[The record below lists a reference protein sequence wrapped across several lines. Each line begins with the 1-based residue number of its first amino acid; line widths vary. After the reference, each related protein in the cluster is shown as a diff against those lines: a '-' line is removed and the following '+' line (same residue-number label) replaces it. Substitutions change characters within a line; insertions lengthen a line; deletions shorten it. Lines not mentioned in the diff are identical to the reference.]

1 MIYFL
6 CPIYL
11 CDKKC
16 VIILSI
22 LIVFIFNFYYIY
34 LIFFIYDSLLRYF
47 TNLQVRPLSSAT
59 RPFTA
64 SSSEIV
70 AKLNSPL
77 PLPQIWKFSPT

>member
-1 MIYFL
+1 MHYYFIDTNRFYFQFL
-6 CPIYL
+6 LYL
-11 CDKKC
+11 FNLFLIKKENNK
-16 VIILSI
+16 
-22 LIVFIFNFYYIY
+22 IV
-34 LIFFIYDSLLRYF
+34 LFFIYDSFLRYF

-59 RPFTA
+59 RPLTA